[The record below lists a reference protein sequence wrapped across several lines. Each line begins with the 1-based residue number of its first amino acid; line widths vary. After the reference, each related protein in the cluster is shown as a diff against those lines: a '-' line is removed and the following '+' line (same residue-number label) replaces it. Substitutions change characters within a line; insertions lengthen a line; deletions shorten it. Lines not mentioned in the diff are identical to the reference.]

1 MDTHQAQLEL
11 NVIKKIMED
20 SRKVN
25 VDNGIHYIFWGILVT
40 SALLINYVMILNR
53 TSGKYIGFMWL
64 ILMVSGAVADG
75 FIGRREDRNRKVHT
89 YASRLLGSLWMS
101 SGIAM
106 FMYGFIGTITGAYNP
121 VFISPIIS
129 TSLGISY
136 FTSGAIQQIKW
147 MQYLAIGWWTGAIV
161 LFIFPSI
168 HTLLIFAVMMVGL
181 QIIPGIILNI
191 NSRKESAL
199 KPADIVL

>member
-1 MDTHQAQLEL
+1 
-11 NVIKKIMED
+11 MED

-181 QIIPGIILNI
+181 QIVPGIILNI